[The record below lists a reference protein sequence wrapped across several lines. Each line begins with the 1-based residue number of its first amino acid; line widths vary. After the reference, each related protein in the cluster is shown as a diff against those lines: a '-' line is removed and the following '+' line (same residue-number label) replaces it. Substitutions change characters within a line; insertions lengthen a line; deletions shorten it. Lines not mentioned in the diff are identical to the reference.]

1 MLFYY
6 ILCGFILVTFF
17 GAGIF
22 TMAIGDAGNVA
33 TGLLVIL
40 FGLVPVYFLMKEG
53 KANEEKKKAEDAK
66 RKMQEEAQR
75 AKEER
80 RLAVNQQIIE
90 GKWIFPSEKFYVLC
104 RNNHINS
111 LNSEFSIGKARQL
124 AEQVIKETEA
134 EINLAYCSEYLKQE
148 NLEGYL
154 KQGETLA
161 RKAEERK
168 MQEQKKPRAA
178 NPNDPEK
185 TFIERA
191 SKLVYLSGTGKR
203 EKMLENLSADYIFA
217 IARIV
222 EGRQAL
228 AQLGM
233 IYANQQRKESSW
245 AIMGGIAEGIAGPG
259 AGIIAASQT
268 IANNRKIQEHNA
280 AMRKASMDIMSGI
293 PNLVGDTIKLHEE
306 RDKIKQAWDAAKT
319 KVVLSKPTAEE
330 VWQNI
335 NVGKATV
342 KKNPS
347 GVLAVSVPVS
357 LKEQFVMD
365 VPDNVCMVVDGVLR
379 GEVWFEDKFVDHIYF
394 PFPLYGIPSN
404 MTATVTLD
412 GMCGRS
418 VEYDGEYTVKIGD
431 YHNLWIM
438 EA

>member
-1 MLFYY
+1 MKALITFFLVAGVICIPTGVWMIAEGE
-6 ILCGFILVTFF
+6 ILGYLEILV
-17 GAGIF
+17 GC
-22 TMAIGDAGNVA
+22 
-33 TGLLVIL
+33 
-40 FGLVPVYFLMKEG
+40 FGLFIVYCCASATKEQ
-53 KANEEKKKAEDAK
+53 KKEEK
-66 RKMQEEAQR
+66 RQEEA
-75 AKEER
+75 KKIEEAR
-80 RLAVNQQIIE
+80 KQERIDKLNQQIKDGE
-90 GKWIFPSEKFYVLC
+90 WVFPAEKFYQLC
-104 RNNHINS
+104 YDSHATILDN
-111 LNSEFSIGKARQL
+111 EFSIRKATQI
-124 AEQVIKETEA
+124 AEQVIKDTA
-134 EINLAYCSEYLKQE
+134 PEIDLANCGEYLKKE
-148 NLEGYL
+148 SLEASL
-154 KQGETLA
+154 KKGQILA
-161 RKAEERK
+161 KEAEERK
-168 MQEQKKPRAA
+168 VLAQKQPRNA
-178 NPNDPEK
+178 NPNEPEK
-185 TFIERA
+185 TFIERV

-233 IYANQQRKESSW
+233 IYASQQQKESSW
-245 AIMGGIAEGIAGPG
+245 AVMGGIAEGIAGPG

-280 AMRKASMDIMSGI
+280 AIRKASMDIMSGI

-306 RDKIKQAWDAAKT
+306 RNKIEKAWDEAKT

-330 VWQNI
+330 VWQNL

-347 GVLAVSVPVS
+347 GVLTVSIPVS
-357 LKEQFVMD
+357 LKTPFVLD
-365 VPDNVCMVVDGVLR
+365 VPDNVRMVVDGVLR
-379 GEVWFEDKFVDHIYF
+379 AEVWFEDKRVDTVYF
-394 PFPLYGIPSN
+394 PLPIYGIPHN
-404 MTATVTLD
+404 MTAEIILD